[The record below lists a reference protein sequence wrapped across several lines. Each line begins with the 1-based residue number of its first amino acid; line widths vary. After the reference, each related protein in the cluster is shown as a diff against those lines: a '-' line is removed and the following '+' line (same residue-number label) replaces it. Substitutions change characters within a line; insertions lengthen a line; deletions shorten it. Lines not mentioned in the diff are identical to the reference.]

1 MLFRSDCVCS
11 FPHFMAMGQQSAL
24 ACAIAKCLSKQ
35 IGHANSELSAYV
47 IEISNEADTKI
58 SQNLIGCSTNTQSRV
73 LYADWLYWK
82 TVSRQLNTLT
92 GFISIT
98 EGGQLTLTL
107 SVDSL

>member
-1 MLFRSDCVCS
+1 
-11 FPHFMAMGQQSAL
+11 MAMGQQSAP

-35 IGHANSELSAYV
+35 IGPANLELSAYV